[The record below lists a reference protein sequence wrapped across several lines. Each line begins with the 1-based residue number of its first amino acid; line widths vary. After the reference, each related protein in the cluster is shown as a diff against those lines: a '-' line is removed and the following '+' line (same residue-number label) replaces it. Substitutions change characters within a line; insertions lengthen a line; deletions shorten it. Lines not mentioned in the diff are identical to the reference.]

1 MSQRLFCPH
10 TEDSA
15 CNANRQGKLNKEINK
30 IYAQR
35 LHDRLLPH
43 ADMTFYRNKKELTKK
58 KFKLKKKENCVK
70 DANMVIAT
78 YEGLIN
84 RRGLIRANHRYTS
97 ISDADTMDKPTQ
109 P

>member
-15 CNANRQGKLNKEINK
+15 CNANRQDKLNKEIN
-30 IYAQR
+30 
-35 LHDRLLPH
+35 
-43 ADMTFYRNKKELTKK
+43 
-58 KFKLKKKENCVK
+58 KKKENCVK

-97 ISDADTMDKPTQ
+97 ISDADIMDKPTQ

>member
-1 MSQRLFCPH
+1 
-10 TEDSA
+10 
-15 CNANRQGKLNKEINK
+15 
-30 IYAQR
+30 
-35 LHDRLLPH
+35 
-43 ADMTFYRNKKELTKK
+43 
-58 KFKLKKKENCVK
+58 
-70 DANMVIAT
+70 MVIAT